1 MLPTVLTKRVCPRV
15 RLLSLSSTVPAL
27 LFQTLDCIGILYV
40 LVERL
45 NKKGKKERERKEEE
59 EGEKKRK
66 KEEEERREGFECSM
80 LSPVWQGYF

>member
-1 MLPTVLTKRVCPRV
+1 M
-15 RLLSLSSTVPAL
+15 
-27 LFQTLDCIGILYV
+27 

-80 LSPVWQGYF
+80 LSPVCYYCAWLLLNLLTTFRAD

>member
-1 MLPTVLTKRVCPRV
+1 M
-15 RLLSLSSTVPAL
+15 
-27 LFQTLDCIGILYV
+27 YV

-80 LSPVWQGYF
+80 LSPVCTRFKLTIGHVAPRQL